1 MEKLITM
8 ANNMKLMIKIR
19 LFPQM
24 AFIRITLSSSCS
36 FGPYLTLCYFHY
48 NGCTR
53 RGQGRRRTEN
63 VKGGV
68 HHAPRPNHLLQSGDG
83 PGVDPDGDPACLH
96 IRRF

>member
-1 MEKLITM
+1 MEKLITT

-68 HHAPRPNHLLQSGDG
+68 HHAPRPNHLLRLEDDSGVALDG
-83 PGVDPDGDPACLH
+83 NPICPHMQG
-96 IRRF
+96 I